1 MRARLLPFPVSAN
14 LAFLQGPSAHS
25 AQLVCALTAYV
36 IRIPR
41 FGRMR
46 STPQMFF
53 RSFTDIAIYG
63 MVTRSYSLSELTK
76 LSACT
81 PFLIYSDTICD
92 YLLAQ
97 QF

>member
-41 FGRMR
+41 FGPVR
-46 STPQMFF
+46 SPPKLFF
-53 RSFTDIAIYG
+53 EAFSELNVTG
-63 MVTRSYSLSELTK
+63 MVTQSRSTFRLTK